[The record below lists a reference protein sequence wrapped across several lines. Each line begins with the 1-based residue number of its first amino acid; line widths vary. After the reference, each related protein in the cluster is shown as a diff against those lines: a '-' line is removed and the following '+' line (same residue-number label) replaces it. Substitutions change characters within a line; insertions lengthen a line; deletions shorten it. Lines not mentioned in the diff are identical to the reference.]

1 MRGKLDWPTWS
12 AELLAPLL
20 CGLEVRVPAEL
31 EGGMMLRFLRTGL
44 ASMERGASSSAFL
57 CGLEV
62 RVPAGFEGPVMLRFL
77 RAGLANVE
85 RGASSSAFLCGLEV
99 RVPAAPEGPMM
110 LRFFANCMGQHGA
123 RSF

>member
-12 AELLAPLL
+12 AELLAALL

-62 RVPAGFEGPVMLRFL
+62 RVPAGLEGWMMQRFL
-77 RAGLANVE
+77 QTGLANLE
-85 RGASSSAFLCGLEV
+85 RGASSSAFFCGLEV
-99 RVPAAPEGPMM
+99 RVPAGVEIYV
-110 LRFFANCMGQHGA
+110 RE
-123 RSF
+123 